1 MLYQWSKYK
10 ADTEKAT
17 KVIMI
22 TSTNDTMLRSLSF
35 IPFLFWWMQTS
46 IRLQAVSTST
56 PSPVKRGLQFTNAS
70 NGREREEKQKEN
82 KERNSM
88 LDIKSK

>member
-1 MLYQWSKYK
+1 
-10 ADTEKAT
+10 
-17 KVIMI
+17 
-22 TSTNDTMLRSLSF
+22 
-35 IPFLFWWMQTS
+35 MQTS